1 MPSTRVVNLSK
12 EGADVYIA
20 RPSIWGNPYSHKPD
34 TLAEFR
40 VATRSEAIQKYGEWI
55 VTQPALMAKLR
66 ELKGKTLGCF
76 CKPKRCHGD
85 ILVALVNELPED
97 ADDRTDCRESCG
109 AGDGSDLP
117 RSLGQDEGSVV
128 K

>member
-1 MPSTRVVNLSK
+1 VNK

-40 VATRSEAIQKYGEWI
+40 VASRSEAIQKYREWI
-55 VTQPALMAKLR
+55 VTQPELMAKLP
-66 ELKGKTLGCF
+66 ELRGKTLGCF

-85 ILVALVNELPED
+85 VLVELVNALPEVND
-97 ADDRTDCRESCG
+97 GEAAP
-109 AGDGSDLP
+109 AGDHHPDNRGAELDNSLP
-117 RSLGQDEGSVV
+117 RLLG
-128 K
+128 